1 MKTKIT
7 IQYVVYLQTQNLHLK
22 SETIPLIMAEK
33 QTVLIEKIEAF
44 TKKLYT
50 NKLIKGI
57 FLGCFLLI
65 ALFLL
70 INGFEYIAW
79 LPKTGRFIL
88 LALLCGGSLLVFT
101 FYIFIPLLNLI
112 RFRKKMS
119 LKQAATLIGKFFPD
133 VDDKLLNTLNL
144 SELLEQT
151 PENELLFAAI
161 EQRTAKLSPIPFANA
176 IDFKT
181 NKKYFWYL
189 ITALLLLLALIFF
202 IPDFVTQPVNR
213 IVQYDKT
220 FIKPLPFEVVFSN
233 HTFETTQGVDYEVK
247 IEITGKEIPEMFYV
261 VREGSRQQMR
271 RNATN
276 NFSFVFKKP
285 YRNVPFVVEGGKYRS
300 NELLLQVHPNPQLLS
315 YQANIVYPKY
325 VRREAEIIKEKT
337 RFIVPEGSQIEWTF
351 FTRDVENLFYITEK
365 DTITLNNE
373 KEIWTHSERL
383 TQNAV
388 FSILPVNQ
396 WLQSGDEAIRFE
408 IDVQKDAYPE
418 IEAHSFSE
426 AFDKTAYFSGL
437 IADDYGFSKF
447 HFVAKIMASGTK
459 EERVITQKLD
469 FRRNEIRQQFYHAV
483 QFDSLQVHPGDEIVS
498 YFEIW
503 DNDGINGAKS
513 KKSDFFTF
521 SIPSVAALDS
531 IAENQESDL
540 NSQLE
545 KSREEALDIQK
556 EIDALLRELTAK
568 KELDWSDKEKI
579 KNLIE
584 KQNQIHEE
592 WNKLQQ
598 EMQKLNEF
606 REENQLMNEE
616 LLRKQEEI
624 NKLFEEVVPEEM
636 KKMMEELDAILEKMP
651 RENLQKMLND
661 FKKDSKKMHDMLNRN
676 LSLLEQLK
684 VEKDINKLAEEL
696 EELAEKL
703 ENETDTTSSEEAQ
716 QQFEKLQHKLDSVQK
731 KNESLKRPFKL
742 EKTDKIEEEINKD
755 LDDANEMEQQNQQ
768 QQSKSKKQNA
778 GSKMKK
784 MSNMLTMSLQM
795 SGEEQMAEDAHATRI
810 LLENILRSSHQQE
823 ELLLKIGKTKA
834 NDPSMPENIR
844 KQSELSDN
852 FKIVEDSL
860 RALANRQ
867 PMIQNFVFDELNNI
881 KTYID
886 QTLAS
891 LQELMIPKTVS
902 SQQYAMMAMNK
913 LALMLAESLEQM
925 QNSLSS
931 SGQGKPQDQPQKP
944 GESEEQLSKMRE
956 MQEALGKQLEEL
968 RKQMEGQKG
977 SEGQQSTS
985 EELARMAAEQE
996 AIRQQMQGLSDQMKS
1011 DGTPDK
1017 NLQKILEDMEKLE
1030 ESIVNKQINRQTVKR
1045 QQDILSRMLESEK
1058 AQRERKKEEKRE
1070 SFEYKG
1076 ENFGNKIDEIEYKRK
1091 IKQQDDLLRVVPIEY
1106 HPYYKEKIN
1115 RYYFRKN
1122 ATK

>member
-1 MKTKIT
+1 MGRK
-7 IQYVVYLQTQNLHLK
+7 QN
-22 SETIPLIMAEK
+22 I
-33 QTVLIEKIEAF
+33 LIEKIEAF
-44 TKKLYT
+44 TKKFYT

-65 ALFLL
+65 VLFLV
-70 INGFEYIAW
+70 IIGFEYIAW
-79 LPKTGRFIL
+79 LPKTGRFFL
-88 LALLCGGSLLVFT
+88 LALLCGGSLLVFA

-133 VDDKLLNTLNL
+133 IEDKLLNTLNL

-151 PENELLFAAI
+151 PKNELLLAAI
-161 EQRTAKLSPIPFANA
+161 EQRTAKLSPIPFTNA

-181 NKKYFWYL
+181 NKKHFWYL
-189 ITALLLLLALIFF
+189 MVALLFFLALLFL

-220 FIKPLPFEVVFSN
+220 FIKPLSFEVAFSN
-233 HTFETTQGVDYEVK
+233 PVFETMQGVDYELK
-247 IEITGKEIPEMFYV
+247 IEITGNEIPEMFYV
-261 VREGSRQQMR
+261 VREGSKQQMK

-276 NFSFVFKKP
+276 SFSFVFKKP
-285 YRNVPFVVEGGKYRS
+285 YHDVPFAVEGGKYRS
-300 NELLLQVHPNPQLLS
+300 HELLLQVRSNPQLLS
-315 YQANIVYPKY
+315 YQARIVYPKY
-325 VRREAEIIKEKT
+325 VHREAEIIKEKT

-351 FTRDVENLFYITEK
+351 VTRDVEKLFYITEN
-365 DTITLNNE
+365 DTIALNN
-373 KEIWTHSERL
+373 KNDVWTHSERL

-388 FSILPVNQ
+388 FEILPVNQ
-396 WLQSGDEAIRFE
+396 WLQSGDRAIRFE

-418 IEAHSFSE
+418 IEVRSFSE
-426 AFDKTAYFSGL
+426 TFDKTAYFSGL

-447 HFVAKIMASGTK
+447 HFVAKIVASDTK

-483 QFDSLQVHPGDEIVS
+483 QFDSLQMNPGDEIVS

-503 DNDGINGAKS
+503 DNDGINGVKS
-513 KKSDFFTF
+513 KKSNFFTF
-521 SIPSVAALDS
+521 SIPSVSALDS
-531 IAENQESDL
+531 IAENRESDL
-540 NSQLE
+540 NAQLE
-545 KSREEALDIQK
+545 KSREETLDIQK
-556 EIDALLRELTAK
+556 EIEALLRELTAK

-584 KQNQIHEE
+584 KQNQIHEV
-592 WNKLQQ
+592 WNKQQQ

-606 REENQLMNEE
+606 REENQLMNQE
-616 LLRKQEEI
+616 LLRKQDEI
-624 NKLFEEVVPEEM
+624 NKLFEEVVPEEI
-636 KKMMEELDAILEKMP
+636 KKMMQELEAILEKMP

-661 FKKDSKKMHDMLNRN
+661 FKKDSKKMHDLLNRN

-684 VEKDINKLAEEL
+684 VEKDISKLAEEL
-696 EELAEKL
+696 EALAEKL
-703 ENETDTTSSEEAQ
+703 ENETNTTSSQEAQ
-716 QQFEKLQHKLDSVQK
+716 QEFEKLQHKLDSVQK

-742 EKTDKIEEEINKD
+742 EKTDNIEQEINKD
-755 LDDANEMEQQNQQ
+755 LEDADKMEQQNQ
-768 QQSKSKKQNA
+768 QQSKSKKQGA
-778 GSKMKK
+778 GSKMKQ

-795 SGEEQMAEDAHATRI
+795 SGQEQMTEDAHATRI

-823 ELLLKIGKTKA
+823 ELLLKTGKTKS
-834 NDPSMPENIR
+834 NDPSMPENVR

-860 RALANRQ
+860 HALANRQ
-867 PMIQNFVFDELNNI
+867 PLVQNFVFDELNNV
-881 KTYID
+881 KTNID

-891 LQELMIPKTVS
+891 LQELMIPKAVS

-913 LALMLAESLEQM
+913 LALMLTESLEQM

-931 SGQGKPQDQPQKP
+931 SGQGKPQNQPQKQ
-944 GESEEQLSKMRE
+944 GKSEEQLSKMRE
-956 MQEALGKQLEEL
+956 MQEALGKQLQEL

-977 SEGQQSTS
+977 SEGQQSMS

-996 AIRQQMQGLSDQMKS
+996 AIRQQMQELSDQMKA
-1011 DGTPDK
+1011 DGVPDK

-1030 ESIVNKQINRQTVKR
+1030 ESIVNKQINNQTSKR

-1076 ENFGNKIDEIEYKRK
+1076 ENFGNKIDEIEYKK
-1091 IKQQDDLLRVVPIEY
+1091 TIKEQDDLLRVIPIEY
-1106 HPYYKEKIN
+1106 QPYYKEKIN

-1122 ATK
+1122 ESK